1 MQVKQ
6 ESLCMCTVTSPD
18 FVPGTM
24 ALIHSFLKHNPW
36 FAGDIV
42 IISDG
47 LEPGQEELFAIFP
60 RVKFYNP
67 GDDLLLRI
75 GHLCNALPELIA
87 KRRRFYSI
95 EIFNLGDYDRL
106 LFFDSD
112 MLVMGDISEALSH
125 PAPLLACSDQP
136 NRHVGKVRSRK
147 SFKRILRSEVTDVST
162 MLLKTFNA
170 GFFVVGKKLL
180 NQNTYNGLK
189 DLIHI
194 NIFRN
199 IRTHNTD
206 QVVLNLFFDGVAS
219 ILPFA
224 YNMIVSKWPEFLS
237 GKKINLP
244 DIKVLHF
251 TGNYKPWEP
260 DSKMNDRST
269 DPAFI
274 SFYKAW
280 HDVNDE
286 VQEKISRRNSQ
297 KKE

>member
-1 MQVKQ
+1 
-6 ESLCMCTVTSPD
+6 MCTVTSPD

-36 FAGDIV
+36 FTGDIV

-47 LEPGQEELFAIFP
+47 LEPCQEALFAIFP
-60 RVKFYNP
+60 NVIFHKP
-67 GDDLLLRI
+67 GEDLLLRI

-95 EIFNLGDYDRL
+95 EIFNLGEYDRM

-112 MLVMGDISEALSH
+112 MLVTADISEALSH
-125 PAPLLACSDQP
+125 PEPLLACSDQP
-136 NRHVGKVRSRK
+136 NRHDGKVRSRK
-147 SFKRILRSEVTDVST
+147 SFKRMWNTDATDVST
-162 MLLKTFNA
+162 ILMKTFNA
-170 GFFVVGKKLL
+170 GFIVVGKKFMD
-180 NQNTYNGLK
+180 QKTYIGLK
-189 DLIHI
+189 ELIHI

-206 QVVLNLFFDGVAS
+206 QVVLNLFFDGQAF
-219 ILPFA
+219 ILPFG
-224 YNMIVSKWPEFLS
+224 YNMIVSKWTEFLS
-237 GKKINLP
+237 EKKINIA
-244 DIKVLHF
+244 DIKALHF

-260 DSKMNDRST
+260 ASRMNDLAT
-269 DPAFI
+269 DPVFS

-286 VQEKISRRNSQ
+286 VQEKISRRIPQ
-297 KKE
+297 KKA